1 MSCRRSQR
9 HVGEEK
15 EKEFDLHQK
24 NELTVIIISACAKE
38 IQILFSRTR
47 RVTLYCISF
56 VLGKKKLAKVKKKI
70 LFKQPLF
77 RLFEAPPQ
85 ALGMSQVE
93 GRSKRR

>member
-1 MSCRRSQR
+1 VSCRRSQR
-9 HVGEEK
+9 HVFK

-56 VLGKKKLAKVKKKI
+56 VLERKKACKSEKKNP
-70 LFKQPLF
+70 F
-77 RLFEAPPQ
+77 
-85 ALGMSQVE
+85 
-93 GRSKRR
+93 